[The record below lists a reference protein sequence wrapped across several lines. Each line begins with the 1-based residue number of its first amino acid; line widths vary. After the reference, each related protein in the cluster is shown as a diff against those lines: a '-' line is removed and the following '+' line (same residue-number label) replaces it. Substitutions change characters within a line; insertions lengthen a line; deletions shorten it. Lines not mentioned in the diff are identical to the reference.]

1 MTARSRKRWKPLWRR
16 IRFSVLNV
24 IFSGLSRFPRSL
36 GLSLFGTLGLLAFYG
51 LPRPRRRVLENTR
64 LIFPQWSRA
73 RRWAFARRVFRA
85 LGRNGFDFA
94 RMHRY
99 SEDDLR
105 QLVVLRGAA
114 HLEAAHRMGRG
125 VICIGA
131 HLGCWELIP
140 LRLRAAGYAMAV
152 VYRRI
157 RDPDLQAYVA
167 VRRERWGVRAH
178 ERDTEARGMVRSL
191 RRGSLLGVLID
202 QRTQVDSVSVPFLGH
217 PAWTPSGPARLAL
230 RLGVPVIP
238 MVLSMSAGGRHLL
251 EIGPQL
257 PLEGAPPKATEQ
269 ELAALVRKNTER
281 FNDTLGKMILRRKE
295 QWVWFHQRWR
305 ES

>member
-1 MTARSRKRWKPLWRR
+1 V
-16 IRFSVLNV
+16 RFKVLKALLSS
-24 IFSGLSRFPRSL
+24 FSCLPR
-36 GLSLFGTLGLLAFYG
+36 TLGLHLFGALGILAFYG
-51 LPRPRRRVLENTR
+51 LPRPRRRVLENTGR
-64 LIFPQWSRA
+64 VFPEWPRA
-73 RRWAFARRVFRA
+73 RRWAFARAVFCS
-85 LGRNGFDFA
+85 LGRNGFDFI
-94 RMHRY
+94 RMPRY
-99 SEDDLR
+99 SEEDLR
-105 QLVVLRGAA
+105 QLVTVRGAA
-114 HLEAAHRMGRG
+114 HLAAAHRTGRG

-167 VRRERWGVRAH
+167 VRRERWGIRAH

-230 RLGVPVIP
+230 RLGAPVIP
-238 MVLSMSAGGRHLL
+238 MVLSMGQGGRHLL

-257 PLEGAPPKATEQ
+257 PIQRAPRKATEQ
-269 ELAALVRKNTER
+269 EIATLVQENTEH
-281 FNDTLGKMILRRKE
+281 FNDVLGEMILKHKE
-295 QWVWFHQRWR
+295 QWVWFHQRWH